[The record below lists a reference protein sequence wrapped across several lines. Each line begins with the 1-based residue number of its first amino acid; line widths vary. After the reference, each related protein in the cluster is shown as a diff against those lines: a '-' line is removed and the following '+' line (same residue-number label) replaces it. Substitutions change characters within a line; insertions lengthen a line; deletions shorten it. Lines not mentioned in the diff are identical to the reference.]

1 MNISGR
7 SRLNFIIRMTFDVIH
22 LHPTC
27 FEKFYK
33 QMQDV
38 VGAIQELLKYGS
50 VFMPYES
57 LATNAAGISYK
68 TQDEDW
74 QGICGNDGM
83 PIEGWNRKTLKR
95 LYGILT
101 GDEPEEEPDDRK
113 HVIKSQLSM
122 PRIYK
127 LFY

>member
-1 MNISGR
+1 M
-7 SRLNFIIRMTFDVIH
+7 
-22 LHPTC
+22 HPTG
-27 FEKFYK
+27 FERFYR

-38 VGAIQELLKYGS
+38 VGALQELLKYGS

-57 LATNAAGISYK
+57 LATSSVGIAYK
-68 TQDEDW
+68 TQDEEYN
-74 QGICGNDGM
+74 GIGGHDGM
-83 PIEGWNRKTLKR
+83 PISGWNRKTMKR

-113 HVIKSQLSM
+113 HAIRSQLSM